1 MDDYFTIGKILSIA
15 VMVITRSVFQEG
27 NKYYL
32 QLLLHE
38 CVYKLIDELQ
48 KVCIVLSIIFFITS
62 IYFYWH

>member
-38 CVYKLIDELQ
+38 CVYKLTDELQ

>member
-38 CVYKLIDELQ
+38 CVYKLVYKSMEID
-48 KVCIVLSIIFFITS
+48 T
-62 IYFYWH
+62 

>member
-1 MDDYFTIGKILSIA
+1 
-15 VMVITRSVFQEG
+15 MVITGSVFQEG

-48 KVCIVLSIIFFITS
+48 KVCIGLSIIFFITS

>member
-27 NKYYL
+27 NKCYL

-38 CVYKLIDELQ
+38 CVYKITDELQ